1 MTIEFVWNKKT
12 YFLVSAGI
20 SFISNTAF
28 VAGIA
33 GFSGKRGD
41 ETVTWQIPLI
51 DAELA
56 KKEFRLAIQMRGGDN
71 AYFDLTKYQATETPA
86 TE

>member
-1 MTIEFVWNKKT
+1 MTIEFIWNKHT
-12 YFLVSAGI
+12 FFLVSAGI
-20 SFISNTAF
+20 AFTANS
-28 VAGIA
+28 A
-33 GFSGKRGD
+33 
-41 ETVTWQIPLI
+41 TVTGITGFYGAGNEEVHWDLPLT

-71 AYFDLTKYQATETPA
+71 AYFDITPYQATETPA

>member
-1 MTIEFVWNKKT
+1 MTIEFIWNKKT

-20 SFISNTAF
+20 VFTANS
-28 VAGIA
+28 A
-33 GFSGKRGD
+33 
-41 ETVTWQIPLI
+41 TVTGITGFYGASGEEVHWDLPLI

-71 AYFDLTKYQATETPA
+71 AYLDLTKYQATETPA